1 MKQTKRHCNSRKIDA
16 LINDAY
22 ILDAQL
28 VTIVA
33 GKEADK

>member
-16 LINDAY
+16 LTNDAH